1 MKLKFVVITVLSAAV
16 VVPACRLKEAT
27 NDLQDAIDDATK
39 EDGVDACEQVME
51 NVYSSLDSCT
61 EGGALEEGQSAA
73 AAASQW
79 CGNCSDLEEKI
90 DWADVS
96 NCDSAIY
103 SLECDALADFVDMGS
118 SVPSACGWLDGD
130 LSC

>member
-1 MKLKFVVITVLSAAV
+1 MKFKLVVISVLCAAV

-27 NDLQDAIDDATK
+27 NDLKDAVNDATK

-51 NVYSSLDSCT
+51 NVYSSLDGCT
-61 EGGALEEGQSAA
+61 EGGVLQEGQSASD
-73 AAASQW
+73 AASQW
-79 CGNCSDLEEKI
+79 CGNCSDLGEKI

-96 NCDSAIY
+96 NCDSAVY
-103 SLECDALADFVDMGS
+103 SLECDALGDFVDMGS
-118 SVPSACGWLDGD
+118 LVPSACSWLDND